1 MFKLS
6 VYKTSKKKGREVE
19 ADKIIV
25 IIEIEMKKKIAVKG
39 TDTFSQ
45 Q

>member
-25 IIEIEMKKKIAVKG
+25 IIEIEILKKGI
-39 TDTFSQ
+39 DTFSQ

>member
-1 MFKLS
+1 MTPECKMFKLS

-25 IIEIEMKKKIAVKG
+25 IIEIEMKKK
-39 TDTFSQ
+39 
-45 Q
+45 

>member
-19 ADKIIV
+19 AAKIIV
-25 IIEIEMKKKIAVKG
+25 IIEIEKKIAVKG